1 MGGWLFSAG
10 VEAGYVI
17 APWWTFTAVGVVAA
31 IPVWFLVEGEGFGG
45 DDDHVSDE
53 EDVEEEESRLRAEA
67 LEGEAEAA
75 GRLGPELIP
84 NREQIEEQEE
94 VDDIAPLTRTTT
106 MSSAITVESREY
118 SPYRGLSRQTS
129 NAEGGPSSRAEST
142 DSRPVLSR
150 RSSRRVMRRTSIP
163 FGMGQA
169 VSRRYS
175 SNLGQSL
182 GTSGSFNAPG

>member
-45 DDDHVSDE
+45 DDDHISDE
-53 EDVEEEESRLRAEA
+53 EDADEEENRLRAQG

-84 NREQIEEQEE
+84 TRELIEDREE
-94 VDDIAPLTRTTT
+94 EEYGGMGPLTRTTT
-106 MSSAITVESREY
+106 MSSALTFGSEA
-118 SPYRGLSRQTS
+118 S
-129 NAEGGPSSRAEST
+129 NADGPSRS
-142 DSRPVLSR
+142 DSRSQSQTRPSLSR
-150 RSSRRVMRRTSIP
+150 RGSRRVMRRTSIP
-163 FGMGQA
+163 FGMGQ